1 MTRGYPI
8 SFHVIH
14 ELALKSDE
22 ETAMTAPLICDGS
35 RQGFLTVVERT
46 PINNQPPGGP
56 NDFPKCIYMYICIYI
71 YIYMYI
77 YICMYVCIYV
87 CI

>member
-1 MTRGYPI
+1 MWLFTRGYLI

-35 RQGFLTVVERT
+35 QHGFF
-46 PINNQPPGGP
+46 GGLSTYSTSHRA
-56 NDFPKCIYMYICIYI
+56 DQMIFRSV
-71 YIYMYI
+71 YIYMYMYMYI
-77 YICMYVCIYV
+77 YMI
-87 CI
+87 